1 MATTKE
7 VNPRFDGIL
16 LPAIEIFNIAGQPV
30 LAAGE
35 KVLEGTIAILD
46 AGKVKAMPSSGTP
59 SAGSVLL
66 GIAKDTYDNS
76 APGAVDVNVNMC
88 FLRGEYWI
96 PAKSGDVP
104 GATLLMKTAYVGD
117 NFTIQATNPGA
128 NSLTVKVV
136 GIKANETKV
145 VLP

>member
-1 MATTKE
+1 MAVTRE
-7 VNPRFDGIL
+7 QNPRFDGL
-16 LPAIEIFNIAGQPV
+16 MLPAIEIFDIAGQPV

-35 KVLEGTIAILD
+35 KVLQGTIGILD
-46 AGKVKAMPSSGTP
+46 AGKVKMMPANGTP
-59 SAGSVLL
+59 AAGSVLL

-76 APGAVDVNVNMC
+76 AAGAVDVQKKMC

-96 PAKSGDVP
+96 PAKSGDEP

-128 NSLTVKVV
+128 NSLTIKVV

-145 VLP
+145 LFP